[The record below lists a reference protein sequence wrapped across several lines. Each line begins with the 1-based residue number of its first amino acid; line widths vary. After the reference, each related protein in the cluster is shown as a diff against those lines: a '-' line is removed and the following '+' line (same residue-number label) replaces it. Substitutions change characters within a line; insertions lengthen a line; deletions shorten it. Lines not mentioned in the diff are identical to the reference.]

1 MALEKKLASLSIALD
16 YYIKNIKMQLVFS
29 PLHSTNR
36 IPLGND
42 DFPIKLPV
50 YPNPKSIYP
59 LSDKPY
65 EIGLQSTL
73 STDFGDISISY
84 FSAYDRIF
92 NLSGVNVYG
101 RGADISFCGHCLWL

>member
-1 MALEKKLASLSIALD
+1 
-16 YYIKNIKMQLVFS
+16 MQLVFS

-59 LSDKPY
+59 LSGKPY
-65 EIGLQSTL
+65 EIGLQSTYL
-73 STDFGDISISY
+73 QISVIFQYHISQPMIEY
-84 FSAYDRIF
+84 LIYP
-92 NLSGVNVYG
+92 V
-101 RGADISFCGHCLWL
+101 